1 MVKKL
6 TKKEVDDFNS
16 LLLQKRR
23 FLTGNMQD
31 LEDGVGDIGS
41 HNGGGDSADLG
52 AETYEAD
59 LSLSL
64 LESEGNVIQKIDDAL
79 GRLQEGSFGVCDM
92 CDKPIPK
99 ARLKAIP
106 WTPNCV
112 ECQRK
117 EEEF

>member
-1 MVKKL
+1 MKKM
-6 TKKEVDDFNS
+6 TKKEIDEFSS
-16 LLLQKRR
+16 LLLQKRH

-31 LEDGVGDIGS
+31 LEQGVGDIGGS
-41 HNGGGDSADLG
+41 GSGGDSADLG

-64 LESEGNVIQKIDDAL
+64 LESEGNVIQKIDAAL

-92 CDKPIPK
+92 CEKPIPK

-106 WTPNCV
+106 WAPFCV
-112 ECQRK
+112 DCQRK
-117 EEEF
+117 EESF